1 MNVWKVAFFILSG
14 SIVLLLA
21 FVIYWATSSVETA
34 IPSPKETSL
43 KPSDSV
49 LYVETTAEDF
59 EKMAI
64 KYLAQELKNSSFPV
78 DIEINDAIQI
88 SSEIIAFGITV
99 PVSMKFEPVVNEH
112 GNIHLVQSEVNVG
125 SLNLPS
131 SMVLK
136 LMNEAIDFPEW
147 MIIRPDAQEIFVD
160 LSNLSLSSGARVKA
174 KEIDLKNN
182 RILLE
187 IVIPNE

>member
-43 KPSDSV
+43 KPTDSV
-49 LYVETTAEDF
+49 LYVETTTEDF

-64 KYLAQELKNSSFPV
+64 KYLAQELKSSSLPV
-78 DIEINDAIQI
+78 DLEINDAIQI

-99 PVSMKFEPVVNEH
+99 PVSMKFDPVVNEH

-125 SLNLPS
+125 SLTFSDRSLPS
-131 SMVLK
+131 SRNVKGDSPMSRWE
-136 LMNEAIDFPEW
+136 MNVGW
-147 MIIRPDAQEIFVD
+147 R
-160 LSNLSLSSGARVKA
+160 
-174 KEIDLKNN
+174 
-182 RILLE
+182 
-187 IVIPNE
+187 

>member
-1 MNVWKVAFFILSG
+1 
-14 SIVLLLA
+14 
-21 FVIYWATSSVETA
+21 
-34 IPSPKETSL
+34 
-43 KPSDSV
+43 
-49 LYVETTAEDF
+49 
-59 EKMAI
+59 MAI
-64 KYLAQELKNSSFPV
+64 KYLAQELKNSSLPV

-125 SLNLPS
+125 SLNLPP

-147 MIIRPDAQEIFVD
+147 MIIRPDATRNICGFIKLIAFFWCKGE
-160 LSNLSLSSGARVKA
+160 SKRN
-174 KEIDLKNN
+174 
-182 RILLE
+182 
-187 IVIPNE
+187 